1 MGIPRLR
8 AALALLPMLLAVTA
22 VACTP
27 AKVVESGLVV
37 DGLHV
42 SVHYTAPAAQGTAR
56 PLVVALHGL
65 GSTGAQFEKDT
76 GLDAFADAHGFVV
89 AYPDAHIA
97 PRVPTLPSPSP
108 SASPSTDPSAA
119 PSGSPSP
126 SESPTDSPSPAPTLL
141 PAGSLSRQRAERAS
155 SFVEGH
161 TSRDTVSTLRA
172 WNAGDCCGASTADD
186 VTYLRHV
193 VTAVA
198 KQTKI
203 DLKRVYVIGL
213 SNGGMMALRA
223 ICDAP
228 SVFAAAGSVAGPYLG
243 TTCARPIW
251 KHLHGALDPVVPY
264 LGGVPPGSTFL
275 SVAQDWCLCSFPNST
290 TEPARFS
297 PATVS
302 VTIVK
307 NGVHDWPRLKDG
319 AWNLDGNAA
328 LWSFIS
334 RYHH

>member
-1 MGIPRLR
+1 MGLRRLR
-8 AALALLPMLLAVTA
+8 TALALLPVLIAITA
-22 VACTP
+22 VGCTP
-27 AKVVESGLVV
+27 ANVVESGLVV

-42 SVHYTAPAAQGTAR
+42 SVHYTASTTMR
-56 PLVVALHGL
+56 PLVLALHGL

-76 GLDAFADAHGFVV
+76 GLDAFADSHGFVV
-89 AYPDAHIA
+89 AYPDAHVA
-97 PRVPTLPSPSP
+97 PHVPTAPSPGP
-108 SASPSTDPSAA
+108 TVST
-119 PSGSPSP
+119 
-126 SESPTDSPSPAPTLL
+126 SPTVSPTAGPTPTHL
-141 PAGSLSRQRAERAS
+141 PGGTLMQERAQFAS
-155 SFVEGH
+155 EFVEGSSPH
-161 TSRDTVSTLRA
+161 DAVSTLRA

-186 VTYLRHV
+186 VRYLRDV

-198 KQTKI
+198 KKTKI
-203 DLKRVYVIGL
+203 DLRRVYVIGL

-264 LGGVPPGSTFL
+264 RGGVPPGSTFL
-275 SVAQDWCLCSFPNST
+275 SVTPDWCLCSFPDST

-307 NGVHDWPRLKDG
+307 TGVHDWPKLHDG

-328 LWSFIS
+328 LWNFIS